1 MPDIN
6 QQKINYM
13 KKTFP
18 ALLLTAMIATG
29 ASAQDKTDVTQS
41 QTTDLAQSQTD
52 VKQPLTDVTQSQTEM
67 NQKYQTRDSQN
78 QSGKR
83 HSLKVGFDL
92 SMTKSLQ
99 TRGMKFQSDA
109 LDLTFG
115 MGGRLNLL
123 ASVEYIDAHHHHTS
137 FEGIGLGGGLS
148 YRFGNDNLNIG
159 KAVFKV
165 GSTVGNADWKHTYY
179 DVSFRIN
186 PLVKKQKSPLFIGLG
201 YRYADSHTAGIGDR
215 SFFYASVGVTF

>member
-1 MPDIN
+1 
-6 QQKINYM
+6 M
-13 KKTFP
+13 KKLFP

-29 ASAQDKTDVTQS
+29 TSAHDKTDMTQNETDMAQNETDFNQEK
-41 QTTDLAQSQTD
+41 QTSGC
-52 VKQPLTDVTQSQTEM
+52 
-67 NQKYQTRDSQN
+67 RN
-78 QSGKR
+78 QSGKW
-83 HSLKVGFDL
+83 HSLRMGFDI

-99 TRGMKFQSDA
+99 TRGMKFQSEA

-123 ASVEYIDAHHHHTS
+123 ASVEYIDTHLHHTS

-159 KAVFKV
+159 KAVFKI

-186 PLVKKQKSPLFIGLG
+186 PLVKKQKSPLFISLG
-201 YRYADSHTAGIGDR
+201 YRYANSHTAGIGDR

>member
-1 MPDIN
+1 
-6 QQKINYM
+6 M
-13 KKTFP
+13 KKLFP

-29 ASAQDKTDVTQS
+29 ASAHDKTDVTQS
-41 QTTDLAQSQTD
+41 QTTDMAQNETDVAQGQTD
-52 VKQPLTDVTQSQTEM
+52 MTQNLTDMTQGQTDFNHET
-67 NQKYQTRDSQN
+67 QTSGCRN
-78 QSGKR
+78 RSGKWHR
-83 HSLKVGFDL
+83 LRMDFDI

-123 ASVEYIDAHHHHTS
+123 ASVEYIDAHLNHTS
-137 FEGIGLGGGLS
+137 LEGIGLGGGLS
-148 YRFGNDNLNIG
+148 YRFGNDKLDIG

-179 DVSFRIN
+179 DISFRIN
-186 PLVKKQKSPLFIGLG
+186 PLIKKPKSPLFISLG
-201 YRYADSHTAGIGDR
+201 YRYANSHTAGIGDR
-215 SFFYASVGVTF
+215 GFFYASVGVTF

>member
-1 MPDIN
+1 
-6 QQKINYM
+6 M

-41 QTTDLAQSQTD
+41 QTDVKQALTDMTQSQTD
-52 VKQPLTDVTQSQTEM
+52 M
-67 NQKYQTRDSQN
+67 NQKYRTNDSQN
-78 QSGKR
+78 QSGKW
-83 HSLKVGFDL
+83 HSLQMGFDL

-123 ASVEYIDAHHHHTS
+123 ASVEYIDAHYHHTS

-159 KAVFKV
+159 KAVFKI

-179 DVSFRIN
+179 DVSFRFN
-186 PLVKKQKSPLFIGLG
+186 PLVKKQKSPLFISLG
-201 YRYADSHTAGIGDR
+201 YRYANSHTAGIGDR

>member
-1 MPDIN
+1 
-6 QQKINYM
+6 M

-52 VKQPLTDVTQSQTEM
+52 VKQALTDVKQSQTDVTQSQTDM
-67 NQKYQTRDSQN
+67 NQKYLTSDSQN